1 MPYLSASPAAK
12 SKEVFEALEA
22 MESATHLNE
31 FEVKKLEREAERLVK
46 ADAESGYTVLGVIA
60 AMRGDADGAHAYHK
74 MVLKLT
80 GESANT
86 LYNYATSLA
95 KLGEH
100 AKALE
105 FSRRAYARNPADP
118 TMLHRAIAASI
129 FTGNFREAS
138 DLGREW
144 NESDPKYRHAPDP
157 VVDAICSATEREIFT
172 EERLQEVLGIAH
184 EVLRSS
190 KMRALGVEIQDDEH
204 EPDSFLY
211 EFFVFASPDEA
222 EVLNAKLDA
231 RILDCP
237 HLMDDPGLK
246 FVPVL
251 IGASVDGGYTER
263 SS

>member
-1 MPYLSASPAAK
+1 MPYLSASPATK

-22 MESATHLNE
+22 MESETHLND
-31 FEVKKLEREAERLVK
+31 FAVRKLEREAERLVK
-46 ADAESGYTVLGVIA
+46 ADAASGYTALGVLA
-60 AMRGDADGAHAYHK
+60 ALRGDADAAHDYHEK
-74 MVLKLT
+74 TLKLS
-80 GESANT
+80 GESADA
-86 LYNYATSLA
+86 LHNYATSLG
-95 KLGEH
+95 KLGEY

-105 FSRRAYARNPADP
+105 VSRRAYARNPAEP
-118 TMLHRAIAASI
+118 AMLHRAIAASI
-129 FTGNFREAS
+129 FTGNFREAC
-138 DLGREW
+138 DLGRKW

-157 VVDAICSATEREIFT
+157 VVDAICSATKRGIFT
-172 EERLQEVLGIAH
+172 EERLQEILDIAH

-190 KMRALGVEIQDDEH
+190 KVRALRVEVQDDEH

-211 EFFVFASPDEA
+211 EFFVLASPDKA
-222 EVLNAKLDA
+222 EDLNEELDA

-251 IGASVDGGYTER
+251 IGASVDGGYAER